1 MILLFLINLLWQV
14 SFFFFFSLVMRPIS
28 YCIILM
34 AFLQKFWLNIF
45 CAVSLSLFVLETA
58 LYLDSLCWRILW
70 SKPCA
75 SAFHIESQNQNVKDR
90 FIFLNRLRYLA
101 LLWVYLKN
109 LYLCTLKFNYQMGQR
124 RQRKKKKAFS
134 IYKSKYF
141 SSIQS
146 SRKNV
151 VKMHIFTVENSQL
164 CF

>member
-14 SFFFFFSLVMRPIS
+14 SFFFFFTCNETRF
-28 YCIILM
+28 ILHN
-34 AFLQKFWLNIF
+34 FDGFFKKFWLNIF
-45 CAVSLSLFVLETA
+45 CAVSLLLFVLETA
-58 LYLDSLCWRILW
+58 LYLDSLRWRILW

-75 SAFHIESQNQNVKDR
+75 SAFHIESQDQNVKDR

-124 RQRKKKKAFS
+124 RRGGEKKAFS

-141 SSIQS
+141 SSIPS
-146 SRKNV
+146 PRKNV